1 MFILIIGIVNCG
13 RVLWCQQKWS
23 PVSNVGRLCTMK
35 LLKPSWVSHDGKPIF
50 SIDIHPDGRRFATG
64 GQGDDSGKII
74 IWNMASV
81 KNEKAEKDS
90 AVPKLLSEMT
100 NHLGCVNCV
109 RWSVDGA
116 MLASGGDDA
125 IVMIWQLRQ
134 LHGQTASRV
143 FGSDRAIHEQW
154 GCVQVLRG
162 HNGDVL
168 DLSWSQDQ
176 RFLASASVDNT
187 IVVWNTRKFPDKI
200 ATIQQHQ
207 GLVKGVTWDPV
218 GKYLASQSDDRTMRV
233 WRTSDWGME
242 AQVSAPFKKCG
253 GTTHMLRLDWS
264 PDGRYIVSAHSLNN
278 DGPTA
283 HIIDRNDWKTGMDFV
298 GHRKAVEVVR
308 FNPNFF
314 SKGTS
319 SSYGCIAIGSRDR
332 SLSVWLTHLK
342 RPLVVIHDLFTNSIL
357 DLTWSRDGYSLMGCS
372 LDGTVVFMRF
382 SDKELGTHLAK
393 DAVDEL
399 FLELYGSKRFRK
411 GTGDGA
417 LLIEDPAMLKL
428 HSLSESTPLRQV
440 QPSATLPTTATTE
453 QCTGAAVIQQQKE
466 TKTKE
471 GKRRITPVMLTSQPI
486 ISSGSSPFLSAS
498 FSSSPSSKAGFE
510 KTSPEMAK
518 SATTSPAVVPR
529 DHSED
534 TLEGSVK
541 SPPARPISFAPLSPQ
556 STPTKARESKDKSEE
571 DEQVTPKKN
580 NPQRSLAEAKALI
593 AGRKRTTELTDSP
606 QQKTKKPKRS
616 KPETASSTK
625 VSSRLFEQ
633 RHVLSPPEEEEGL
646 TVQLPPPLAGEEGK
660 CIEANNLAGRCSLS
674 CRCGEQTLWSTH
686 LISPALLIAA
696 SPMVTCAIS
705 QDNSVTFLS
714 SLTGR
719 SLYSRFML
727 SAPPYQARVSGHL
740 VLIATTDAKL
750 SLYNMSV
757 MTASLS
763 NITFGHLLENCSQP
777 KCDITLSKS
786 GQPVIVT
793 SIGGFTYNPDML
805 VWTEL
810 YSSSEMSSVHNPS
823 FALSST
829 LTEATPLN
837 SIQHGTGISTSF
849 PTSSTTLSG
858 RPQTL
863 TFLENQISR
872 CLSLQSTLEYSHWT
886 RTYVQHLVK
895 EDEEDRL
902 REFVSEF
909 VRQQQSARC
918 VLGLQRSVLAKE
930 FLSLIASSTKMQRLY
945 CELREL
951 VDSS

>member
-1 MFILIIGIVNCG
+1 
-13 RVLWCQQKWS
+13 
-23 PVSNVGRLCTMK
+23 MK

-64 GQGDDSGKII
+64 GQGDDSGKVI

-81 KNEKAEKDS
+81 KNEKAEKDA

-109 RWSVDGA
+109 RWSVDGTL
-116 MLASGGDDA
+116 LASGGDDA

-134 LHGQTASRV
+134 LHGQSPSRV

-187 IVVWNTRKFPDKI
+187 IVVWNTKKFPDKI

-218 GKYLASQSDDRTMRV
+218 GKYLASQSDDRTLKI

-242 AQVSAPFKKCG
+242 AQVSGPFKKCG

-298 GHRKAVEVVR
+298 GHRKAIEVVR

-314 SKGTS
+314 SKGSS

-357 DLTWSRDGYSLMGCS
+357 DLAWSRDGYSLMGCS
-372 LDGTVVFMRF
+372 LDGTVVYMRF
-382 SDKELGTHLAK
+382 SEKELGNHLPK
-393 DAVDEL
+393 DAVDEM

-411 GTGDGA
+411 GTNEGA

-428 HSLSESTPLRQV
+428 HTGSESTPLPQT
-440 QPSATLPTTATTE
+440 QPGTTVSQNQPTAAIE
-453 QCTGAAVIQQQKE
+453 QCTGTAVIQQQKE

-486 ISSGSSPFLSAS
+486 VSTGSSPFLSAS
-498 FSSSPSSKAGFE
+498 FSSSPSSKAGA
-510 KTSPEMAK
+510 KTSPEAAK
-518 SATTSPAVVPR
+518 SANTSPAITR
-529 DHSED
+529 EQSED
-534 TLEGSVK
+534 TLESSIK
-541 SPPARPISFAPLSPQ
+541 SPPARPISFAPLSPRL
-556 STPTKARESKDKSEE
+556 TPTKTREPSKDKSEE

-580 NPQRSLAEAKALI
+580 STQRTLAEAKALI
-593 AGRKRTTELTDSP
+593 AGRKRTTDLTDSP
-606 QQKTKKPKRS
+606 QNKTKKLKRS
-616 KPETASSTK
+616 NKPETASSAK
-625 VSSRLFEQ
+625 APSRMSEL
-633 RHVLSPPEEEEGL
+633 RYSLSPPDEEDGL
-646 TVQLPPPLAGEEGK
+646 TVQLSPVLAGEEGK
-660 CIEANNLAGRCSLS
+660 IIEANNLAGRCSLS
-674 CRCGEQTLWSTH
+674 CRCGEQTIWSTH
-686 LISPALLIAA
+686 LMSPALLLAA

-719 SLYSRFML
+719 SLYARLML
-727 SAPPYQARVSGHL
+727 SAPPYQAKVSSHL

-750 SLYNMSV
+750 SLYNTST

-763 NITFGHLLENCSQP
+763 NINFGHLLESCPQP

-786 GQPVIVT
+786 GHPIIVT
-793 SIGGFTYNPDML
+793 GIGGFTYNTDMQA
-805 VWTEL
+805 WTEL
-810 YSSSEMSSVHNPS
+810 YSASEMSSIHNSS

-829 LTEATPLN
+829 LTEATPLS
-837 SIQHGTGISTSF
+837 SIQQSTGLPISF
-849 PTSSTTLSG
+849 PSSSSTLSG
-858 RPQTL
+858 RAQSL
-863 TFLENQISR
+863 TFLENQLSR
-872 CLSLQSTLEYSHWT
+872 CLSLQSTLEYRHWAC
-886 RTYVQHLVK
+886 TYVQHLLK
-895 EDEEDRL
+895 EDEEERL
-902 REFVSEF
+902 REFVSEY
-909 VRQQQSARC
+909 VRHQQQQC
-918 VLGLQRSVLAKE
+918 VPALQHCSDLAKK
-930 FLSLIASSTKMQRLY
+930 FLELIASSTKMQRLY

-951 VDSS
+951 IDSS

>member
-1 MFILIIGIVNCG
+1 
-13 RVLWCQQKWS
+13 
-23 PVSNVGRLCTMK
+23 MK

-64 GQGDDSGKII
+64 GQGDDSGKVI

-81 KNEKAEKDS
+81 KNEKAEKDPT
-90 AVPKLLSEMT
+90 VPKLLSEMT

-109 RWSVDGA
+109 RWSVDGN

-134 LHGQTASRV
+134 LHGGQSSSRV

-218 GKYLASQSDDRTMRV
+218 GKYLASQSDDRTLKI

-242 AQVSAPFKKCG
+242 AQISAPFRKCG

-298 GHRKAVEVVR
+298 GHRKAIEVVR
-308 FNPNFF
+308 FNPHFF

-357 DLTWSRDGYSLMGCS
+357 DLAWSRDGYSLMGCS

-382 SDKELGTHLAK
+382 SEKELGTHLTK

-399 FLELYGSKRFRK
+399 FLELYGSKRFKK
-411 GTGDGA
+411 GTSEGA

-428 HSLSESTPLRQV
+428 HSVSESTPLPQA
-440 QPSATLPTTATTE
+440 QPSTVSQNQPTAAIE
-453 QCTGAAVIQQQKE
+453 QCTGAAVIEQQKE

-498 FSSSPSSKAGFE
+498 FSSSPSSKAGA
-510 KTSPEMAK
+510 KTSPEIAK
-518 SATTSPAVVPR
+518 SSNSSPAITR
-529 DHSED
+529 DQSED
-534 TLEGSVK
+534 TLESSIK
-541 SPPARPISFAPLSPQ
+541 SPPARPISFAPLSPHQ
-556 STPTKARESKDKSEE
+556 STPTKIREPKDKSEE

-580 NPQRSLAEAKALI
+580 STQRTLAEAKALI
-593 AGRKRTTELTDSP
+593 AGRKRTTDLTDSP
-606 QQKTKKPKRS
+606 QNKTKKPKRS
-616 KPETASSTK
+616 GKPEAASSTK
-625 VSSRLFEQ
+625 APSRLSEQ
-633 RHVLSPPEEEEGL
+633 RYSLSPPDEEEGL
-646 TVQLPPPLAGEEGK
+646 TVQLSPTLAGEEGK
-660 CIEANNLAGRCSLS
+660 CIEANNVAGRCSLS
-674 CRCGEQTLWSTH
+674 CRCGEQTLWSIH
-686 LISPALLIAA
+686 LISPALLLAA

-727 SAPPYQARVSGHL
+727 SALPYQARVSGHL
-740 VLIATTDAKL
+740 VLIATTDAKI
-750 SLYNMSV
+750 SLYDTSN

-763 NITFGHLLENCSQP
+763 NINFGHLLENCSQP
-777 KCDITLSKS
+777 KCDISLSKS
-786 GQPVIVT
+786 GHPIIVT
-793 SIGGFTYNPDML
+793 GIGGFTFNSNMQA
-805 VWTEL
+805 WTEL
-810 YSSSEMSSVHNPS
+810 YSFSEMSSVHNSS

-829 LTEATPLN
+829 LTEATPLS
-837 SIQHGTGISTSF
+837 SIQQGTGLSMSF
-849 PTSSTTLSG
+849 PSSSSTLSG
-858 RPQTL
+858 RAQTL

-872 CLSLQSTLEYSHWT
+872 CLSLQSTLEYRHWT
-886 RTYVQHLVK
+886 CTYVQHLLK
-895 EDEEDRL
+895 EDEEERL

-909 VRQQQSARC
+909 VRQQQQRC
-918 VLGLQRSVLAKE
+918 VPGLQHSDLAKQ

-951 VDSS
+951 VDSSSD